1 MQISWGKNKVCTC
14 KKISVP
20 QRFFSTPR
28 WPLFHCFGTLI
39 LATMGSHEED
49 LHVFLG
55 KGDIVWCELFKTLS
69 LPPNTGIALPKDA
82 NCYLDWWLEKH
93 GSDYCGMFITSAV
106 IDCFP
111 CLTTS
116 MQNVIYDEK
125 RSFGVFNFSE
135 TKETV
140 FLFAPLIFGS
150 FCFQVSPSIC
160 GVHQDWGSW
169 SARILLWSFGEPN
182 CT

>member
-1 MQISWGKNKVCTC
+1 MQISWGKKKVCTC
-14 KKISVP
+14 KKNSGP
-20 QRFFSTPR
+20 QTFFCTPR
-28 WPLFHCFGTLI
+28 WALFHCFGTLF
-39 LATMGSHEED
+39 LATMGSHEQD
-49 LHVFLG
+49 LNVFLG
-55 KGDIVWCELFKTLS
+55 KAAIVWCELFKTLS

-93 GSDYCGMFITSAV
+93 GSDYCSMFITSAV
-106 IDCFP
+106 IDCFL

-116 MQNVIYDEK
+116 MLNVIDDK
-125 RSFGVFNFSE
+125 KKVLWGIHVSE
-135 TKETV
+135 TKQTL

-160 GVHQDWGSW
+160 SVHQDWGSR
-169 SARILLWSFGEPN
+169 SASILLWSFGEPN